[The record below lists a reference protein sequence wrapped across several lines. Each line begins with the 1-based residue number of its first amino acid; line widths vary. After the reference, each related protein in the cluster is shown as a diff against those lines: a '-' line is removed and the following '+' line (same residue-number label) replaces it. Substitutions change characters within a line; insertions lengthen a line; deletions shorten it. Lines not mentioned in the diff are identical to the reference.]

1 LKSSSSRLAVY
12 AALTAAAFFWGS
24 GFALAR
30 FALRSISPL
39 AMLAGQSLATALAQI
54 VWTSARGKLAELRL
68 SRSQFLT
75 VIVLGL
81 VGQNILNGLTFWGLA
96 STTATNAALLYGISP
111 VMIGLLAALFL
122 QEPFSR
128 RQMLGALVG
137 FSGVALIITQGS
149 LAAIQLRGMLMGN
162 LLVFGAAAYWSAYSV
177 LTRRIAQRIKPQVY
191 TFYLLTLG
199 AVAPVGLGLVTEGR
213 FPLVGLDART
223 LAAVLV
229 FGVAT
234 GTLGFNFWNW
244 GLAQIEASRVGVFSY
259 LEPVFAAATAMTFL
273 GERVT
278 LATAIGAA
286 LVFAG
291 IALSTSILGFRRRA
305 SGAIPPLDPESEV

>member
-1 LKSSSSRLAVY
+1 
-12 AALTAAAFFWGS
+12 
-24 GFALAR
+24 
-30 FALRSISPL
+30 
-39 AMLAGQSLATALAQI
+39 
-54 VWTSARGKLAELRL
+54 L

-223 LAAVLV
+223 LAAVVV

>member
-1 LKSSSSRLAVY
+1 LRTARSRLAVY

-54 VWTSARGKLAELRL
+54 VWTLARGKLAELRL
-68 SRSQFLT
+68 SRADFFS
-75 VIVLGL
+75 VVGLGL

-111 VMIGLLAALFL
+111 VMIGMLAAVFL
-122 QEPFSR
+122 REPFSR
-128 RQMLGALVG
+128 RQALGAFVG
-137 FSGVALIITQGS
+137 FSGVALIITQGNV
-149 LAAIQLRGMLMGN
+149 AAIQLRGMMIGN
-162 LLVFGAAAYWSAYSV
+162 LLVFGAAVYWSAYSV
-177 LTRRIAQRIKPQVY
+177 LTRRIAQRLQPQVY

-199 AVAPVGLGLVTEGR
+199 AVGPVALALGREGR
-213 FPLVGLDART
+213 LPLFGLDART
-223 LAAVLV
+223 LAAVVV

-234 GTLGFNFWNW
+234 GTLGMNIWNW
-244 GLAQIEASRVGVFSY
+244 GLAQIEASRVGAFSY
-259 LEPVFAAATAMTFL
+259 LEPVFAAATAMAFL
-273 GERVT
+273 GEQVT
-278 LATAIGAA
+278 LPTAVGAA

-291 IALSTSILGFRRRA
+291 IAFSTARQRRA
-305 SGAIPPLDPESEV
+305 RRAPEAVSPPGSVPDG

>member
-199 AVAPVGLGLVTEGR
+199 AVAPVGLALVTEGR

-223 LAAVLV
+223 LAAVVV